1 MINATSAGGYMGSR
15 PPLFSLDRLKA
26 LVGGYGD
33 KVKDGARTIFAPEI
47 VTEGWRDVF
56 AGVKSGIGQVG
67 GGLTGAASEA
77 VTGLGATT
85 SGSSAAIA
93 SATTASSSGISA
105 VTLAPV
111 GRDAAGRFI
120 HLDVAKLGQVGRDA
134 SGRFV
139 SLKGAASGGSSA
151 GLTTVGEASQ
161 IVAEAPRTGLG
172 AWFQKLFGGGKT
184 ATPPAG
190 SLPTVPTAP
199 TPVPGSSIGTPLSAG
214 PELNISLKFNG
225 PAQAREV
232 TTLKIIREPIKINGM
247 PAGGGAGSGASA
259 VAGSADDVLGAAGG
273 KVGTSGAVGTGG
285 ATGATGATG
294 ANGAGGGTPSAGSAG
309 QAGSLIRSG
318 LAKIWDG
325 MKAGAKNGAL
335 FSAVISGVVNGFQ
348 VLTGQ
353 KRLSEGVGTVAA
365 DTASG
370 AVSGATGAAVSGLA
384 LAAAGAFGLTA
395 GLPLT
400 LIGIGGGLLGAF
412 IGDRF
417 FKGTGIY
424 DGIKGLFTKIFG
436 G

>member
-15 PPLFSLDRLKA
+15 PPLFSLDRLKEF
-26 LVGGYGD
+26 VGPYGD
-33 KVKDGARTIFAPEI
+33 KVKDGAKTIFAPGI

-56 AGVKSGIGQVG
+56 EGVKTGIGSVR

-77 VTGLGATT
+77 VTGLASTTGA
-85 SGSSAAIA
+85 SSTAIA
-93 SATTASSSGISA
+93 SASSSSAGISA
-105 VTLAPV
+105 VSLAPV

-139 SLKGAASGGSSA
+139 SLKGAASGASSA
-151 GLTTVGEASQ
+151 GLATVGEAAEL
-161 IVAEAPRTGLG
+161 VADAPKSGLG

-184 ATPPAG
+184 ATPPAPPAG
-190 SLPTVPTAP
+190 GVPTVPTAP
-199 TPVPGSSIGTPLSAG
+199 PPVSGGVGAPVGAG

-232 TTLKIIREPIKINGM
+232 TTLKIIREPLKVNGV
-247 PAGGGAGSGASA
+247 PASGGASGGANA
-259 VAGSADDVLGAAGG
+259 VASSADDVMG
-273 KVGTSGAVGTGG
+273 GG
-285 ATGATGATG
+285 ANAVANSADDVAMG
-294 ANGAGGGTPSAGSAG
+294 ANGANGATGGSSSAGSAS
-309 QAGSLIRSG
+309 QAGSLIKSG
-318 LAKIWDG
+318 LSKIWDG

-370 AVSGATGAAVSGLA
+370 AVSGAAGAAVSGLA

-400 LIGIGGGLLGAF
+400 LIGIGAGLLGAF
-412 IGDRF
+412 VGDRF
-417 FKGTGIY
+417 FKGTGVY
-424 DGIKGLFTKIFG
+424 DGIKGLVTKIFG